1 MLNQDVIIVCSV
13 QNKPAQEQ
21 DVNEQAADV
30 QRGLSDEI
38 RIGDRA
44 IALVTAALL
53 VLMTTVYMTTP
64 APADAGSAGMDP
76 VWPAMSLLAILTLL
90 RLYMSRRARLPAWLS
105 YLTMTGEF
113 SVLFTLIICFEAK
126 YDQPPAFVLKSPTFV
141 WVFVLIGLR
150 ALRFDPKEVVAAG
163 VMAASGWAGLTL
175 WVLLQSPEGVI
186 THNFVAYMSGPQ
198 VLIGAEVEKILAILV
213 FSASLA
219 IAMRRGERFMRR
231 VAKYA
236 DQLVRL
242 LKKQRRLLSALRQE
256 SDERRAAA
264 AQLHDALYIDAL
276 TGLHSR
282 QSLDVELDLRAAPG
296 HFRPFDLILVDL
308 RDFRRFNDIMGRA
321 AGDALLVRVA
331 SELQALPGLENFVAR
346 IAADEFAIL
355 AASDTEAS
363 KAADLC
369 KAVLDRFASGL
380 NAGSFAFQGGV
391 NIGFAHALAH
401 QDTPMLLHNAGLAL
415 NEAKRLGRQRWVSY
429 ENEQRTRA
437 ERLARLEEHLR
448 ASLRSDQMWV
458 AYQPIVCIKTGT
470 LAGWEALLRWTH
482 PVLGPVSPE
491 EFIPLLEASGMI
503 HRIGRRVLLVAAE
516 DARRMSA
523 ALGRSDLFMSVNVS
537 PFQLNEPS
545 ILIGAVRRAGSRFP
559 RLKLELTESGVA
571 EDPARAGAVLSQL
584 KRVGV
589 QLSLDDFGTGMSS
602 LAHLQKFAFDN
613 LKIDKAFVRSD
624 QDAFVRGIL
633 LLAGS
638 LELVTIAEGIETEED
653 RDRLDKLGARYGQGY
668 YWGGAVPAKSWTSD
682 VTSGF
687 FSNGHV

>member
-1 MLNQDVIIVCSV
+1 MSEPAVDV
-13 QNKPAQEQ
+13 QN
-21 DVNEQAADV
+21 
-30 QRGLSDEI
+30 GLSNEI
-38 RIGDRA
+38 RIGDRS

-53 VLMTTVYMTTP
+53 VLMTTVYMMTP
-64 APADAGSAGMDP
+64 APADAGIAGMDP
-76 VWPAMSLLAILTLL
+76 VWPAMSALAFLTLL
-90 RLYMSRRARLPAWLS
+90 RIHMSRHAPLPAWLS
-105 YLTMTGEF
+105 YVTMAGEF

-150 ALRFDPKEVVAAG
+150 ALRFDPSEVIAAG
-163 VMAASGWAGLTL
+163 AMAASGWTGLTL
-175 WVLLQSPEGVI
+175 WVLWQSPEDTI
-186 THNFVAYMSGPQ
+186 THNFVAYMSGPNIL
-198 VLIGAEVEKILAILV
+198 VGAEVEKVLAILL

-219 IAMRRGERFMRR
+219 IAMRRGQRFMQR
-231 VAKYA
+231 VTKYA
-236 DQLVRL
+236 EQLVRL
-242 LKKQRRLLSALRQE
+242 LNKQKRLLSALRQE
-256 SDERRAAA
+256 SDDRRATAA
-264 AQLHDALYIDAL
+264 KLHDALYTDAL
-276 TGLHSR
+276 TGLPSR
-282 QSLDVELDLRAAPG
+282 EALNAELDLRCSPA
-296 HFRPFDLILVDL
+296 HFHSFGLILVDL

-321 AGDALLVRVA
+321 AGDALLVKVA
-331 SELQALPGLENFVAR
+331 SELRALPGSPAFIAR
-346 IAADEFAIL
+346 VAADEFAIL
-355 AASDTEAS
+355 VASSPDPSE
-363 KAADLC
+363 DVELC
-369 KAVLDRFASGL
+369 KVILNRFAAGL
-380 NAGSFAFQGGV
+380 DAGSFSFQGGV
-391 NIGFAHALAH
+391 NIGFARASTH

-437 ERLARLEEHLR
+437 ERLARLEEQLR
-448 ASLRSDQMWV
+448 ASLRSDQMWI

-482 PVLGPVSPE
+482 PDLGPVSPE

-545 ILIGAVRRAGSRFP
+545 MLIGAVRRAGFRFP

-571 EDPARAGAVLSQL
+571 EDPVRASAVLSQL
-584 KRVGV
+584 KRAGV

-602 LAHLQKFAFDN
+602 LAHLRQFEFDN

-624 QDAFVRGIL
+624 RESFVGGIL

-638 LELVTIAEGIETEED
+638 LDLITIAEGIETEED
-653 RDRLDKLGARYGQGY
+653 RNRLEKLGARYGQGY
-668 YWGGAVPAKSWTSD
+668 YWGAGVPAASWTGD
-682 VTSGF
+682 ITGEF